1 MAILKYFSR
10 VLPARRPIG
19 VRDLEHALAKNE
31 FVFYYQPEWDLKTG
45 QILGLEALVRW
56 NSPTR
61 GLVAPMEFIPLME
74 RSGLI
79 NKFTP
84 LLLEQTLR
92 DLNLIHRAGFGTLTM
107 SINISVVQL
116 KDISFV
122 SIIQK
127 YLNKYKI
134 APQFLECEL
143 TESVEMHGH
152 PLEERSLQA
161 LQALRIPI
169 SIDDFGTAYS
179 SFGHL
184 KRVDAYKL
192 KIDRDFVINLF
203 NDIKNEKIVRMIIQ
217 LGHSLG
223 LMVLAEGIETPEQE
237 QWLLANGCD
246 AGQGFWF
253 SRPLPLDLLLPFLKK
268 HTGAAPARTPAKKPA
283 AAKARKKP
291 AAPKKRAPRKK

>member
-1 MAILKYFSR
+1 MAIFKYFSR
-10 VLPARRPIG
+10 VIPARQPIT
-19 VRDLEHALAKNE
+19 VKDLERALAKNE

-61 GLVAPMEFIPLME
+61 GLVPPMEFIPLME
-74 RSGLI
+74 KSGFI
-79 NKFTP
+79 NQFTP
-84 LLLEQTLR
+84 LLLDQTLR
-92 DLNLIHRAGFGTLTM
+92 DLNLIHQAGFQTLTM

-116 KDISFV
+116 KDVSFV
-122 SIIQK
+122 TTVQK
-127 YLNKYKI
+127 YLNKHKV
-134 APQFLECEL
+134 APRFLECEL

-184 KRVDAYKL
+184 KRVNAYKL
-192 KIDRDFVINLF
+192 KIDREFVMDLF
-203 NDIKNEKIVRMIIQ
+203 NNSKNEKIIRMIIQ

-223 LMVLAEGIETPEQE
+223 LLVLAEGIETPEQE

-268 HTGAAPARTPAKKPA
+268 HYKNKASPAAEKKPP
-283 AAKARKKP
+283 KGSPKKTIRPKKKIIRKK
-291 AAPKKRAPRKK
+291 K